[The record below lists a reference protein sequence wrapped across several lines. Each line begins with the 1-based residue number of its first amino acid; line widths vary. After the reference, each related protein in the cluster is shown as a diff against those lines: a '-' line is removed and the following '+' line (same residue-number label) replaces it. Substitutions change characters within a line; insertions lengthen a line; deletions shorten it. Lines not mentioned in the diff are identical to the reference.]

1 MKLWPLNRDRL
12 ETRSSSQTDT
22 QIQALVSRAS
32 GTTLPI
38 PSATGAVESCAGLIG
53 RGFAACEIGGPESI
67 TSALTPNVMEMVGRA
82 LMRTGSLVFLIDT
95 QGGMLKVFPAES
107 HDVDGDADPT
117 SWTYR
122 VTLGGP
128 SRTFTH
134 DHVPAASVL
143 HFRYASEPSTPWR
156 GNSPLTVASLAG
168 KLSAETVN
176 ALSDESSGPVGA
188 LLGIPKDGNDETVT
202 NLKSDIRN
210 ARGRVALL
218 ESGDWDNAGSARV
231 ALKTERFGAEPGQP
245 LVNLHEMASREVY
258 AACGLSPSLFQVGPA
273 AALREAWRLCL
284 FSVLSPLGRMVQA
297 ELRDKLDG
305 GLTLGWQEL
314 RASDLSGRARAM
326 QSMVGGGM
334 DLAQAV
340 AIAGLMVDE

>member
-1 MKLWPLNRDRL
+1 MPTIYSEGYSAIWEMWDNG
-12 ETRSSSQTDT
+12 
-22 QIQALVSRAS
+22 VS
-32 GTTLPI
+32 
-38 PSATGAVESCAGLIG
+38 
-53 RGFAACEIGGPESI
+53 
-67 TSALTPNVMEMVGRA
+67 
-82 LMRTGSLVFLIDT
+82 
-95 QGGMLKVFPAES
+95 AE
-107 HDVDGDADPT
+107 
-117 SWTYR
+117 
-122 VTLGGP
+122 
-128 SRTFTH
+128 
-134 DHVPAASVL
+134 SVL

-156 GNSPLTVASLAG
+156 GSSPLAVASLAG

-176 ALSDESSGPVGA
+176 ALADESGGPVGA
-188 LLGIPKDGNDETVT
+188 LLGIPKDGNDETVAS
-202 NLKSDIRN
+202 LKADIRN
-210 ARGRVALL
+210 AKGRVALL
-218 ESGDWDNAGSARV
+218 ESGDWDNVGSARV

-245 LVNLHEMASREVY
+245 LVNLAELASREIY
-258 AACGLSPSLFQVGPA
+258 SACGLSPSLFQVGPA

-284 FSVLSPLGRMVQA
+284 FSVLSPLGRMVEA